1 MRQAILENL
10 KSLVGLL
17 ALLLVCG
24 LFAWTLNGARSAR
37 AEAYGASQAR
47 HRAELRLNALT
58 RAWLRQVASEG
69 APSLRGAVSVALPE
83 RLSEIAAGAAGQ
95 PSFLADVRSVLESA
109 STLSEPSWN
118 AEEMWRQS
126 CRPVLAAELERLLP
140 GMAITP

>member
-69 APSLRGAVSVALPE
+69 APSLRGATSVALPE
-83 RLSEIAAGAAGQ
+83 RLSEIAAGAARLTAERGDAVRPRRHS
-95 PSFLADVRSVLESA
+95 PSAEALSVGSTGTVWRTPPLPRRMTERSA
-109 STLSEPSWN
+109 
-118 AEEMWRQS
+118 
-126 CRPVLAAELERLLP
+126 
-140 GMAITP
+140 

>member
-17 ALLLVCG
+17 VLLLVCG

-69 APSLRGAVSVALPE
+69 APSLPE

-109 STLSEPSWN
+109 STLSEPSWD

>member
-1 MRQAILENL
+1 MRQTILVNL
-10 KSLVGLL
+10 KSLAGLL

-24 LFAWTLNGARSAR
+24 LFAWTLNGAQSAR
-37 AEAYGASQAR
+37 AEAYHASQAR

-69 APSLRGAVSVALPE
+69 AASLRGASSVALPE

-95 PSFLADVRSVLESA
+95 PSFLAGVRSVLESS
-109 STLSEPSWN
+109 STLSEPSCD
-118 AEEMWRQS
+118 ADEMWRQS

-140 GMAITP
+140 GVAITP

>member
-17 ALLLVCG
+17 ALLLVSG

-58 RAWLRQVASEG
+58 RAWLRQVAS
-69 APSLRGAVSVALPE
+69 
-83 RLSEIAAGAAGQ
+83 AGAAGQ

-109 STLSEPSWN
+109 STLSEPSWD

>member
-17 ALLLVCG
+17 VLLLVCG

-47 HRAELRLNALT
+47 VQPQLRTVA

-69 APSLRGAVSVALPE
+69 APSLRGAASVALPE